1 MVPAPEPMV
10 VPAVVAHPHLA
21 AALVVPWVTTS
32 QVVVVVVATPQFLV
46 ALPISSKPA
55 AVEAA
60 GAALKRAVVVLAVE
74 VEAQL
79 EPNLPKMV

>member
-1 MVPAPEPMV
+1 MV

-32 QVVVVVVATPQFLV
+32 QVAVVVVVATPQFLV

-55 AVEAA
+55 AVAAA
-60 GAALKRAVVVLAVE
+60 GEAIKRAVVVLAVE